1 MARRSNL
8 DFDEGG
14 LKQSILDYAAEVA
27 AAGGRDLAAEL
38 SVLGVDLASLSFAD
52 VTFAEPEVEYAEPP
66 LPQQET
72 PPTPPASVRA
82 FRQSVLIYGAVL
94 L

>member
-27 AAGGRDLAAEL
+27 AAAGRDLAAEL

-52 VTFAEPEVEYAEPP
+52 VTFAELEVED
-66 LPQQET
+66 
-72 PPTPPASVRA
+72 
-82 FRQSVLIYGAVL
+82 
-94 L
+94 